1 MRILLTA
8 LAAVA
13 FLASASAQSTTLV
26 KTAPAAEK
34 VSATADAPQP
44 TKADA
49 VKIEGTA
56 PAKACC
62 AGKKTADA
70 ACCAGKDGAKAHAGC
85 EGKEG
90 AKAHAGCEGHG
101 HAHAATKTEAVG
113 AGGVAPAE
121 TK

>member
-26 KTAPAAEK
+26 KAAPAAEK

-49 VKIEGTA
+49 VKIEGA
-56 PAKACC
+56 AAGKACC

-70 ACCAGKDGAKAHAGC
+70 ACCAGKNGAKAHAGC
-85 EGKEG
+85 EGKDG

-101 HAHAATKTEAVG
+101 HAHAATKAEPVG